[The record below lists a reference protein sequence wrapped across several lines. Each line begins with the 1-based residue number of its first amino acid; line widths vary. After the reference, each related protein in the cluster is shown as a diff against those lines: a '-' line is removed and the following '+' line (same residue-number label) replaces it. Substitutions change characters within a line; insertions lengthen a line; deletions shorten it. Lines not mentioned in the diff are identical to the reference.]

1 MKKEKLFPTIAFYCL
16 VLFSLHNIFFLG
28 PFFEIPFIGGYIP
41 SLIQIIH
48 WVILIGLCIALLLKK
63 RILCIAAFI
72 AFGLYKLYS
81 LINQIIYNVQA
92 LYSESYEEYIP
103 KISDVIFSTFI
114 SLSRIVAV
122 VAVIVLLILSV
133 KKHVIVSKVWAIPGI
148 ITLSSI
154 FLGWI
159 NSGVYYI
166 LSLVCDIFF
175 IVAIFCIGLWLKNLI
190 PKKNNEYERFI
201 PETEVVSSALI
212 EGADIIKSYKEL
224 FDEGIITQ
232 TDFKQKKAQVL
243 ERVYQNE

>member
-16 VLFSLHNIFFLG
+16 VLFVLHDILFIG
-28 PFFEIPFIGGYIP
+28 PFFRITFIDDWYIP
-41 SLIQIIH
+41 SLYQIIH

-72 AFGLYKLYS
+72 TFGLDQLYS
-81 LINQIIYNVQA
+81 FYIIYVPNT
-92 LYSESYEEYIP
+92 SD
-103 KISDVIFSTFI
+103 ISFSIFSFSTFI
-114 SLSRIVAV
+114 SLSRNVAV

-154 FLGWI
+154 FLNWI
-159 NSGVYYI
+159 NSGRYYFYYDI

-212 EGADIIKSYKEL
+212 EGADKIKSYKEL